1 MPNEKKYRI
10 CSHSTNYF
18 DPFPVV
24 TSRVRSVLIQ
34 GEYYMKLCIVGT
46 GYVGLVSAAC
56 FAEMG
61 NTVSCVDV
69 NPAVVDKLN
78 AGSVH
83 IFEPGL
89 EPMVRHSRADGR
101 LTFTTSLAQGIAEA
115 DCAFICVGT
124 PPQPDGSCDLSYV
137 RQVASEIGQHMQ
149 KSMVVVDKSTVPVGT
164 ADEVRGLIEK
174 ELTRRGVDLHVDVV
188 SNPEFLKEGDAIS
201 DFMKPDRVVIGTDSE
216 NAAALMRELYAPFAR
231 TRDKIIVM
239 GVRSAEMTKYAANC
253 MLATKISF
261 INEIATICTQ
271 VGADVRDVRTG
282 IGSDSR
288 IGYQFIYPGVGYG
301 GSCFPK
307 DVKALIRT
315 AENAGVRPEL
325 LNAVEAV
332 NARQKKYMASR
343 VEEYFAPQGG
353 VAGKTLAMWGLAFK
367 ANTDDMRE
375 AAAITIINEL
385 TSRGMK
391 IRAFDPVAADNA
403 RTIFAD
409 NKLVEIVDDQ
419 YAACQGAQALM
430 VVTEW
435 NQFRNPDFAKVRSL
449 LTAPLLFDGRNLYS
463 PTTMA
468 AHGFAYFCI
477 GRANA

>member
-1 MPNEKKYRI
+1 
-10 CSHSTNYF
+10 
-18 DPFPVV
+18 
-24 TSRVRSVLIQ
+24 
-34 GEYYMKLCIVGT
+34 MKLCIVGT

-61 NTVSCVDV
+61 NTVICVDV
-69 NPAVVDKLN
+69 NPAVVEKLN

-89 EPMVRHSRADGR
+89 EPMVRRSRADGR
-101 LTFTTSLAQGIAEA
+101 LSFTTSLEEGIAGA

-137 RQVASEIGQHMQ
+137 RQVAHEIGRYMRNEL
-149 KSMVVVDKSTVPVGT
+149 VVVDKSTVPVGT
-164 ADEVRGLIEK
+164 ADMVRGIIK
-174 ELTRRGVDLHVDVV
+174 EELAARGLVLNVDVV

-201 DFMKPDRVVIGTDSE
+201 DFMKPDRVVLGTDSE
-216 NAAALMRELYAPFAR
+216 RAASIMRELYSPFAR
-231 TRDKIIVM
+231 TREKLIVM

-261 INEIATICTQ
+261 INEIATICER

-307 DVKALIRT
+307 DVKALIQT
-315 AENAGVRPEL
+315 AESAGVEPML

-332 NARQKKYMASR
+332 NARQKKHMAER
-343 VEEYFAPQGG
+343 IQEYFEPQGG
-353 VAGKTLAMWGLAFK
+353 VKGKTLALWGLAFK

-375 AAAITIINEL
+375 AASIDIINAL
-385 TSRGMK
+385 TAAGMK

-403 RTIFAD
+403 RRIFKG
-409 NKLVEIVDDQ
+409 NELVEILDDQ
-419 YAACQGAQALM
+419 YALCRGAQALLG
-430 VVTEW
+430 VTEW
-435 NQFRNPDFAKVRSL
+435 NQFRNPDFARIKTL

-463 PTTMA
+463 PSAMA
-468 AHGFAYFCI
+468 ERGFAYFCI
-477 GRANA
+477 GRPTGV